1 MNLDWFILSIRIP
14 HRFLTRLDV
23 VLIISNVQRKVLN
36 NNFVFF
42 LSLSFYFLIYFLS
55 FDSNL
60 GLDHHQSFIDH
71 CSSSYCWFYSL
82 SVRCQI
88 EEQNECSSLSRR
100 AKFEAEL
107 KAMQWLIKW
116 EELTT
121 RTLLH
126 NGVATPSFNK
136 LSASQK
142 VKMNFFSSFNFK
154 SIR

>member
-1 MNLDWFILSIRIP
+1 MNILLFILSS
-14 HRFLTRLDV
+14 
-23 VLIISNVQRKVLN
+23 LINKH
-36 NNFVFF
+36 F
-42 LSLSFYFLIYFLS
+42 
-55 FDSNL
+55 
-60 GLDHHQSFIDH
+60 
-71 CSSSYCWFYSL
+71 
-82 SVRCQI
+82 
-88 EEQNECSSLSRR
+88 RR

-142 VKMNFFSSFNFK
+142 VNLFRIVVFYFILFSFK
-154 SIR
+154 YFSGFISTEVSEYVSVFHEHFRSESSLSLLFLLYHSISTDFIAALK

>member
-1 MNLDWFILSIRIP
+1 M
-14 HRFLTRLDV
+14 
-23 VLIISNVQRKVLN
+23 
-36 NNFVFF
+36 
-42 LSLSFYFLIYFLS
+42 
-55 FDSNL
+55 
-60 GLDHHQSFIDH
+60 GLDYYKSFINY
-71 CSSSYCWFYSL
+71 CSSSYCWFYFI
-82 SVRCQI
+82 SVKSNHEI
-88 EEQNECSSLSRR
+88 PFSSLINNTFRR

-142 VKMNFFSSFNFK
+142 V
-154 SIR
+154 IY

>member
-1 MNLDWFILSIRIP
+1 M
-14 HRFLTRLDV
+14 
-23 VLIISNVQRKVLN
+23 
-36 NNFVFF
+36 
-42 LSLSFYFLIYFLS
+42 
-55 FDSNL
+55 
-60 GLDHHQSFIDH
+60 GLDYNKSFINY
-71 CSSSYCWFYSL
+71 CSSSYCWFYFI
-82 SVRCQI
+82 SVKDKHQYSFLLI
-88 EEQNECSSLSRR
+88 IKFRR

-142 VKMNFFSSFNFK
+142 VIRNQIEFILFYLYSFEIL
-154 SIR
+154 IRIYQYRSQ